1 MRRNSLYIVAFVLIV
16 LLCVPVVISARH
28 INRSRSRHGHP
39 DPVQENTE
47 DGMNKVAKQNLHWE
61 GRVTRK
67 RNRGPDTLQ
76 IAGSR
81 LPDCSHACRSCSPC
95 RLVMVSFVCA
105 SLAEAESCPMAYKC
119 MCHNK
124 SYPVP

>member
-1 MRRNSLYIVAFVLIV
+1 MRRTLTSSLYAAAFFILL
-16 LLCVPVVISARH
+16 LLCVPLIISARH
-28 INRSRSRHGHP
+28 INRSRSHGGE
-39 DPVQENTE
+39 ENRK
-47 DGMNKVAKQNLHWE
+47 DGIRMSQVRRERLQHWE
-61 GRVTRK
+61 GRIGRK
-67 RNRGPDTLQ
+67 DTLE

-81 LPDCSHACRSCSPC
+81 LPDCSHACGSCSPC